1 MSNELGILIGTI
13 IDSFSITNNRGAS
26 TTIRVEWDFTTASD
40 TEIKSWLA
48 GNRRI
53 AFQRPS
59 RALSLDELNELDGTT
74 IAASNAGKKTLSR
87 SERIDNLVN
96 AGIPL
101 KLAKIAVDN
110 PALLETVNIPQPS
123 PNIDTSTNN
132 DNEIIE

>member
-1 MSNELGILIGTI
+1 MKGIYIMANTIGNAIGKI
-13 IDSFSITNNRGAS
+13 IDTFSITNNRGAS
-26 TTIRVEWDFTTASD
+26 TTLRIEWDFSGASD

-59 RALSLDELNELDGTT
+59 RALSVDELNELDGST
-74 IAASNAGKKTLSR
+74 IAASNAGKKTMSR

-101 KLAKIAVDN
+101 KLAEIAVDN
-110 PALLETVNIPQPS
+110 PALLETVNVPQS
-123 PNIDTSTNN
+123 ST
-132 DNEIIE
+132 ETE

>member
-1 MSNELGILIGTI
+1 MTNTLGQAIGKI

-26 TTIRVEWDFTTASD
+26 TTLRIEWDFTGASD

-59 RALSLDELNELDGTT
+59 RALSIDELNELDGSV
-74 IAASNAGKKTLSR
+74 IAVSNAGRKTMSR

-101 KLAKIAVDN
+101 KLAEIAVDN
-110 PALLETVNIPQPS
+110 PALLEGMTVPTAPS
-123 PNIDTSTNN
+123 TD
-132 DNEIIE
+132 DDEIEPTE

>member
-1 MSNELGILIGTI
+1 MTQSLGQIIGKV

-26 TTIRVEWDFTTASD
+26 TSIRVEWDFATSTD
-40 TEIKSWLA
+40 NEIKSWLA

-59 RALSLDELNELDGTT
+59 RALSIDELNELDGTT
-74 IAASNAGKKTLSR
+74 IAASNAGRKTMSR

-101 KLAKIAVDN
+101 KLAEIAVDN
-110 PALLETVNIPQPS
+110 PTLLESMDVPS
-123 PNIDTSTNN
+123 TPETSDNNETTN
-132 DNEIIE
+132 

>member
-1 MSNELGILIGTI
+1 MNNELGKAIGKI

-26 TTIRVEWDFTTASD
+26 TTLRIEWDFATSTD
-40 TEIKSWLA
+40 NEIKSWLA

-59 RALSLDELNELDGTT
+59 RALSLDELNELDGTV
-74 IAASNAGKKTLSR
+74 IPASNAGRKTMSR

-101 KLAKIAVDN
+101 KLATIAVDN
-110 PALLETVNIPQPS
+110 PTLLATVNIPQAS
-123 PNIDTSTNN
+123 TNIDTSN
-132 DNEIIE
+132 DNETDTE

>member
-1 MSNELGILIGTI
+1 MEKTLGQMIGTI

-26 TTIRVEWDFTTASD
+26 TSIRVSWDFTTSTD
-40 TEIKSWLA
+40 NEIKSWLA

-59 RALSLDELNELDGTT
+59 RALSIDELNKLDGTT
-74 IAASNAGKKTLSR
+74 IAASNAGKKTMSR

-101 KLAKIAVDN
+101 KLAEIAVDN
-110 PALLETVNIPQPS
+110 PTLLEGMTVPTAPS
-123 PNIDTSTNN
+123 TD
-132 DNEIIE
+132 DELIEPTE